1 MAKAQKID
9 KMDLKILSVLQ
20 VDGRMSNT
28 ELAAKV
34 GLSASPCHARQ
45 RDLEKQ
51 KVIRGYRADIDPAAL
66 GLGFEAIVF
75 VTLRQVDRAT
85 MEIFENRVAAHPNIV
100 EAQRLFGSPDYLL
113 KVIAEDL
120 PAYQRFYDAELT
132 SLPGVERLTS
142 TLVMKNLKTN
152 VGPPV

>member
-1 MAKAQKID
+1 LGKI
-9 KMDLKILSVLQ
+9 IATV
-20 VDGRMSNT
+20 
-28 ELAAKV
+28 A
-34 GLSASPCHARQ
+34 PCHRRL
-45 RDLEKQ
+45 RDLEAAGI
-51 KVIRGYRADIDPAAL
+51 IRGYRADVDPSAV

-75 VTLRQVDRAT
+75 VTLRQVDRST
-85 MEIFENRVAAHPNIV
+85 MEIFENRVADNPNIV

-120 PAYQRFYDAELT
+120 PSYQRFYDSELT

>member
-1 MAKAQKID
+1 M
-9 KMDLKILSVLQ
+9 
-20 VDGRMSNT
+20 
-28 ELAAKV
+28 
-34 GLSASPCHARQ
+34 
-45 RDLEKQ
+45 
-51 KVIRGYRADIDPAAL
+51 IRGYKADIDPAAV

-75 VTLRQVDRAT
+75 VTLRQVDRST
-85 MEIFENRVAAHPNIV
+85 MEIFENRVADTPNIV

-142 TLVMKNLKTN
+142 TLVMKNLKSNT
-152 VGPPV
+152 GPPV

>member
-1 MAKAQKID
+1 MID
-9 KMDLKILSVLQ
+9 DIDRNILRHLQ
-20 VDGRMSNT
+20 TDGRMT
-28 ELAAKV
+28 ATALAAKV
-34 GLSASPCHARQ
+34 GLTVAPCHRRL
-45 RDLEKQ
+45 RDLETAGI
-51 KVIRGYRADIDPAAL
+51 IRGYRADVDPAAV

-75 VTLRQVDRAT
+75 VTLRQVDRST
-85 MEIFENRVAAHPNIV
+85 MEIFENRVADNPNIV

-120 PAYQRFYDAELT
+120 PSYQRFYDSELT

-152 VGPPV
+152 IGPPV